1 MLHSHLLIT
10 QVPVFLTHHLFT
22 INSSSINACTNSNSS
37 SNTGNSNNSNINSSI
52 DLYRCKEG
60 CWVLMK
66 DAWSLMPA
74 TILVSLVAVGIEILE
89 RTG

>member
-1 MLHSHLLIT
+1 
-10 QVPVFLTHHLFT
+10 
-22 INSSSINACTNSNSS
+22 
-37 SNTGNSNNSNINSSI
+37 
-52 DLYRCKEG
+52 
-60 CWVLMK
+60 VLMK